1 MPSDSRAPNL
11 RFGPYEVDIRAGEL
25 RKQGSKIR
33 LQEKPLRVLASLA
46 AQPGTLVTREE
57 LKKRL
62 WPDATF
68 VDFETGL
75 NTAVSKLREAL
86 NDDAEYPRY
95 IETIPRR
102 GYRFVFPV
110 EPNGHGN
117 GNSAADA
124 ATVVTAAAL
133 AAALPLIESAATG
146 TNEKSSPGI
155 VPSPRGSRW
164 LITVLIVVAC
174 ATIGGAYFAWT
185 HRTRPAPQ
193 FTRAMLVVLPFE
205 NLTGNPD
212 DDYICDGFTEEMITQ
227 LGALNHDQLGVIA
240 RTSAMTYKDGAK
252 PIKQIAQEL
261 GVNYA
266 LEGSVR
272 KMGDALRVTA
282 QLIRADDQTHLWA
295 HTYDRSRDDLE
306 KLEGE
311 LAQDI
316 AHQVQIQLTP
326 QAQLALSNSHAV
338 VPEAYRSYLKGRYNL
353 NMRSPAGMKQA
364 TEAFEEAIHEDPTYA
379 PAYSGLADTYNLL
392 IYYGFLSGRDG
403 IPKARAAA
411 QQAVDLDDAL
421 SEGHASLGYVNL
433 MWDLNWAEADKQFQ
447 RAIELDGSYSTAHH
461 WYALLLAAR
470 GERQA
475 SLAQIRESQRLDPR
489 SLIVATAAA
498 YVSYFARDD
507 VAAAALC
514 HDVLQRDPNFMVAHT
529 VRGLALEQQG
539 NPQEAIAEFQKALQ
553 LSHAR
558 PAPYLDYLGHAYA
571 AAGQRDQ
578 AETLLVELD
587 QAIKP
592 GGISPMYKAATLT
605 ALGRTDQAMDAIE
618 EGFQGGGAEKIW
630 LKADPRY
637 QPLHG
642 GPRYE
647 RLVRLAGMTQ

>member
-1 MPSDSRAPNL
+1 
-11 RFGPYEVDIRAGEL
+11 
-25 RKQGSKIR
+25 
-33 LQEKPLRVLASLA
+33 VLA
-46 AQPGTLVTREE
+46 
-57 LKKRL
+57 
-62 WPDATF
+62 
-68 VDFETGL
+68 
-75 NTAVSKLREAL
+75 
-86 NDDAEYPRY
+86 
-95 IETIPRR
+95 
-102 GYRFVFPV
+102 
-110 EPNGHGN
+110 
-117 GNSAADA
+117 
-124 ATVVTAAAL
+124 
-133 AAALPLIESAATG
+133 
-146 TNEKSSPGI
+146 
-155 VPSPRGSRW
+155 
-164 LITVLIVVAC
+164 VLAC
-174 ATIGGAYFAWT
+174 AAVGGAYFAWM
-185 HRTRPAPQ
+185 HRTPPVPQ
-193 FTRAMLVVLPFE
+193 SARAMLVVLPFE

-261 GVNYA
+261 GVNYP

-272 KMGDALRVTA
+272 KMGDGLRVTA

-295 HTYDRSRDDLE
+295 HSYDRSQDDLE

-316 AHQVQIQLTP
+316 AHEVQIQLTP
-326 QAQLALSNSHAV
+326 QAQLALSNSHTV
-338 VPEAYRSYLKGRYNL
+338 VPEAYRSYLKGRFNL
-353 NMRSPAGMKQA
+353 NMRSPNGMKQA
-364 TEAFEEAIHEDPTYA
+364 TEAFEEAIREDPTYA

-411 QQAVDLDDAL
+411 QKAVELDDTLA
-421 SEGHASLGYVNL
+421 EGHASLGYVNL
-433 MWDLNWAEADKQFQ
+433 MWDMNWAEADKQFQ

-470 GERQA
+470 GDHRA

-507 VAAAALC
+507 AAAAALC
-514 HDVLQRDPNFMVAHT
+514 HDVLQRDPNFMVAHA
-529 VRGLALEQQG
+529 VLGLTLEQQG
-539 NPQEAIAEFQKALQ
+539 NSQEAIAEFQKALQ
-553 LSHAR
+553 LSHGR

-578 AETLLVELD
+578 AEAILAELD
-587 QAIKP
+587 QTIKP

-605 ALGRTDQAMDAIE
+605 ALGRTDQALDSIE

-637 QPLHG
+637 RPLHG
-642 GPRYE
+642 APRYE